1 MVTAEARWPQRSA
14 RLTNASR
21 IRVSQRV
28 ATSTAF
34 SLTQALCS
42 LRCSSASLQL
52 TETRAHLPQ
61 TSTTPLFPSTP
72 CPRAAQDILLPAG
85 ARPLSPL
92 WLVPVGPRR
101 ARTVVK
107 TADPRGL
114 HTPLLLAPQ
123 AVVPG
128 AVGVPRGRQG
138 AGCRVGQGGLCQV
151 SSPSRPPCGV
161 GEGRVKS
168 QFEGEFSKQSCHHT
182 VWTATPSSGPQRFGG
197 VTV

>member
-72 CPRAAQDILLPAG
+72 RPRAAQDILLPAG

-101 ARTVVK
+101 ACTVVK

-114 HTPLLLAPQ
+114 HTPLLLAPR
-123 AVVPG
+123 G
-128 AVGVPRGRQG
+128 CGSRGRG
-138 AGCRVGQGGLCQV
+138 GPMRSVGRRVPCRSRRPLPGVFSVASTVQGGGWAC
-151 SSPSRPPCGV
+151 
-161 GEGRVKS
+161 
-168 QFEGEFSKQSCHHT
+168 
-182 VWTATPSSGPQRFGG
+182 
-197 VTV
+197 